1 MPLCLPLLL
10 IATLHTGVIDDAP
23 LLCAA
28 MRHLLNREL
37 CHRRGL
43 TQVAWPTTCT
53 TSLNGH
59 LSGQEQGAANLAG
72 ENRAD
77 APETRSVTA
86 S

>member
-1 MPLCLPLLL
+1 MPLCLPLLV

-43 TQVAWPTTCT
+43 TQVAWPTAGT
-53 TSLNGH
+53 TGLIEH
-59 LSGQEQGAANLAG
+59 LAVEESGELLILQERTELMPQRLEA
-72 ENRAD
+72 
-77 APETRSVTA
+77 
-86 S
+86 

>member
-1 MPLCLPLLL
+1 MVGVL
-10 IATLHTGVIDDAP
+10 IKK
-23 LLCAA
+23 
-28 MRHLLNREL
+28 
-37 CHRRGL
+37 RGL

-77 APETRSVTA
+77 APIIRSRSLTCSDLRQGRRSWQA
-86 S
+86 A